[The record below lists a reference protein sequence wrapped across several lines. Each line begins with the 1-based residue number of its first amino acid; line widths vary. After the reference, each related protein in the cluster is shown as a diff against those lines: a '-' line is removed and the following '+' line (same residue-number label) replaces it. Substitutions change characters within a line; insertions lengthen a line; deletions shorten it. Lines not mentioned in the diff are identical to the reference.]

1 MQKIFTSLGRLG
13 AMFVSKATQMPETAP
28 RQRKLVLESIGLHLQ
43 QYPHYYAE
51 FTAYR
56 KSLWQNL
63 KTGNITLREIG
74 YVLQTSIM
82 ALGSFYLGQAIGRR
96 NLLGYKGSEIEHSEE
111 QEQHTGG
118 ETKGVEHKEGTH

>member
-1 MQKIFTSLGRLG
+1 
-13 AMFVSKATQMPETAP
+13 
-28 RQRKLVLESIGLHLQ
+28 LHLQ

-74 YVLQTSIM
+74 YVLQTTFTWVKP
-82 ALGSFYLGQAIGRR
+82 L
-96 NLLGYKGSEIEHSEE
+96 E
-111 QEQHTGG
+111 
-118 ETKGVEHKEGTH
+118 GVICSDIRARK